1 MLGKNIVLLGIYFQD
16 QQMKNILNAYPE
28 MICVDAT
35 YKLLEL
41 RFPVYII
48 LIEDGNGQSEVVA
61 VFLLQEETE
70 ESLT

>member
-1 MLGKNIVLLGIYFQD
+1 MLGKNNVLLGIYFQD